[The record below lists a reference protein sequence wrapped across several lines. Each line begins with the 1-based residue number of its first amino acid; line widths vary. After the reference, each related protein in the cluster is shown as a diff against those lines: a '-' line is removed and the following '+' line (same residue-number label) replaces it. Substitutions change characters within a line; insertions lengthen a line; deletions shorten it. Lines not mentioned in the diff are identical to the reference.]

1 MIAHIE
7 GRIDSKTEETVVIDV
22 AGVGYEVYVP
32 EPVVERLPQEGELCK
47 LYIHANFREEDGTSL
62 YGFSNVQDRDFFRLL
77 LTVSGIGPKVGL
89 GIMSGATVE
98 EIAEAIVTEDL
109 KLLTQMNGVGKKTAQ
124 RLVLEL
130 KDKVAKLRIMHRA
143 KKQIQGD
150 TSSAD
155 AVDALVALGYSRQVA
170 SDAVAK
176 ARETFAVP
184 PVVNELVVAS
194 LRFAA
199 K

>member
-7 GRIDSKTEETVVIDV
+7 GKVDARTEETAVIDV
-22 AGVGYEVYVP
+22 DGIGYEVHVP
-32 EPVVERLPQEGELCK
+32 ARVIELLPPEGELCK
-47 LYIHANFREEDGTSL
+47 LYIHTNFREEDGTSL
-62 YGFSNVQDRDFFRLL
+62 YGFPTGQERDFFRLL

-89 GIMSGATVE
+89 SIMSGCTVE

-109 KLLTQMNGVGKKTAQ
+109 KTLTGINGVGKKTAQ

-130 KDKVAKLRIMHRA
+130 KDKVAKLRIMHHV
-143 KKQIQGD
+143 KKQAGGD
-150 TSSAD
+150 LISAD
-155 AVDALVALGYSRQVA
+155 AVDALVALGYSRQGA
-170 SDAVAK
+170 ADAVGK
-176 ARETFAVP
+176 ARETFATP
-184 PVVNELVVAS
+184 PLVNELVVAS